1 MKLFYS
7 PASPFARKCRVIVHE
22 LGLKLEE
29 ISVNPIGN
37 EELRRVNP
45 LGKVPALV
53 LDDGSAL
60 IDSAVICEY
69 LNDLGGGRFFPGTSP
84 WRGGSGRWR
93 ALGLQALADGMAD
106 AAVALMQQRRLPEE
120 RRNDETMAR
129 HRAGADPRPRRAGA
143 DEIRRSADDRRDRR
157 RLRPGLSRPAPAGP
171 GLARGAA
178 RAGRLGT
185 RPSPAIRRCR
195 RRRPPSTA
203 SGRISHVAALSRRP
217 YIPALGE
224 ESAPGQPNR
233 RGLP

>member
-120 RRNDETMAR
+120 RRNDEAMAR
-129 HRAGADPRPRRAGA
+129 HRAA
-143 DEIRRSADDRRDRR
+143 
-157 RLRPGLSRPAPAGP
+157 LTHGLDA
-171 GLARGAA
+171 LARMKFAEVPTIGEIAAACVLGYLDLRLPDLDWRAA
-178 RAGRLGT
+178 RPELGAWYEAFA
-185 RPSPAIRRCR
+185 RYPAMQA
-195 RRRPPSTA
+195 T
-203 SGRISHVAALSRRP
+203 
-217 YIPALGE
+217 
-224 ESAPGQPNR
+224 APG
-233 RGLP
+233 